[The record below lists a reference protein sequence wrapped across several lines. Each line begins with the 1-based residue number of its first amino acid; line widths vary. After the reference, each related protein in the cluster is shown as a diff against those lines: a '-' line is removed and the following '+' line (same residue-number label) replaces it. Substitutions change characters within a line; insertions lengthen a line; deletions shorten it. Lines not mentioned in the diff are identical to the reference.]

1 MRAGWPALVS
11 ARHDPRLPGTGKA
24 DVIQRFCAALPL
36 VRAWIDR
43 LPARHAANARKFST
57 LGFNRLASCY
67 PADLLERARVVSVER
82 TPFPPAS
89 QFNLPEFA
97 QLQERQ
103 FEGITFNDT
112 FFVVKGR
119 GFESLHFHELVHV
132 VQWSRLGVDNFLLA
146 YGLGLLQFG
155 YEQSPLE
162 QMAYSLQQLF
172 ERGAVPNDLVR
183 IIENGTDEV
192 WNQVAQVV
200 GAQ

>member
-1 MRAGWPALVS
+1 MVFVAIATSTYTDVLQ
-11 ARHDPRLPGTGKA
+11 RLY
-24 DVIQRFCAALPL
+24 AALPL
-36 VRAWIDR
+36 VRAWIDQ
-43 LPARHAANARKFST
+43 LLATNAANARKVST

-67 PADLLERARVVSVER
+67 PADLLERARVVSVEQ
-82 TPFPPAS
+82 TPFPPVS
-89 QFNLPEFA
+89 KFDLPEFA
-97 QLQERQ
+97 QVQGRQ

-119 GFESLHFHELVHV
+119 EFESLHFHELVHV

-155 YEQSPLE
+155 YEESPLE

-192 WNQVAQVV
+192 WKQVARVV
-200 GAQ
+200 GPQ